1 MQKAAN
7 RALKEPR
14 SVATL
19 RLRMALDAKQRAE
32 RAQRIKQLRGESPY
46 TQAAIADRV
55 GVTPRAYQ
63 RWEEGGGIEWEHL
76 ERLAEIHDAEVLWI
90 HRGEGRGPS
99 RISSIESRSSSRS
112 FAPTWQNSESSSPEV
127 QIKSG
132 HGARKPAAQVARQP
146 GNSCRRSHR
155 DERLDQS
162 LLVVSPDFQRPHL
175 GRP

>member
-32 RAQRIKQLRGESPY
+32 RAQRIKQLREESPY

-90 HRGEGRGPS
+90 HRGEGRGPTPDLVEELSGDDRFS
-99 RISSIESRSSSRS
+99 RLEEQLAELRADVAELGVELARGTDQER
-112 FAPTWQNSESSSPEV
+112 TWR
-127 QIKSG
+127 KKAR
-132 HGARKPAAQVARQP
+132 GA
-146 GNSCRRSHR
+146 GS
-155 DERLDQS
+155 
-162 LLVVSPDFQRPHL
+162 
-175 GRP
+175 